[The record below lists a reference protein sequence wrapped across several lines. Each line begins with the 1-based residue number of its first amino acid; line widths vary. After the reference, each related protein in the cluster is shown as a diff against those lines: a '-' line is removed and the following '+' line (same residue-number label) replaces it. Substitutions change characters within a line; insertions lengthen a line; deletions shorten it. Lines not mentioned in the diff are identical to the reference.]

1 MSIPVATVTINIQPL
16 RGCLDKIGILAY
28 IRLIMEW
35 SIHIGS
41 ADEIRN
47 DLTIRDLDA
56 ADAGS
61 KLAPTVSLTL
71 RLIDEHFGPV
81 EFSRCVYG
89 NEFCEHLIPYPGQVE
104 AVIRATRGRGLAV
117 TFVTPYVTDAGI
129 ETLRPLFG
137 LLSGA
142 GDDCEV
148 VFNDWGVLNVLR
160 QEFPRLIPVQGR
172 LMNKSLRDPRVTGI
186 YATSEAPGP
195 ALVSLRRS
203 NLDCASYTEFLS
215 GLGVA
220 SVELDNLPQG
230 VDLSFA
236 GDGMKASAYI
246 PFGFISTSR
255 ICMAAGMHYDKRD
268 KFQPGAPCHHEC
280 QTHLLEYTYTNTP
293 FDNRDQKFYLKG
305 NTYFYAHT
313 EAMLRSLLGQA
324 RAGLIDRIVFQPQ
337 LPMMWERPI

>member
-1 MSIPVATVTINIQPL
+1 
-16 RGCLDKIGILAY
+16 
-28 IRLIMEW
+28 MEW
-35 SIHIGS
+35 SIHVS
-41 ADEIRN
+41 RADEVE
-47 DLTIRDLDA
+47 DKLTVGDIVA
-56 ADAGS
+56 SDAGS
-61 KLAPTVSLTL
+61 KLQPVVELTRQL
-71 RLIDEHFGPV
+71 VDEYFGPV

-104 AVIRATRGRGLAV
+104 AVIRTARGRGLAL

-129 ETLRPLFG
+129 EALRPLFE
-137 LLSGA
+137 LLSEA
-142 GDDCEV
+142 GDECEV
-148 VFNDWGVLNVLR
+148 VFNDWGVLNVL
-160 QEFPRLIPVQGR
+160 QEGFPELIPVQGR
-172 LMNKSLRDPRVTGI
+172 LMNKSLRDPRVTGV
-186 YATSEAPGP
+186 YASSEAPGP

-236 GDGMKASAYI
+236 ADGMKASAYI

-255 ICMAAGMHYDKRD
+255 ICMAAGIHYDKRN

-280 QTHLLEYTYTNTP
+280 QTHLLEYGYTNTP

-305 NTYFYAHT
+305 NTYFYVHT
-313 EAMLRSLLGQA
+313 EAMLRTLFEQA

-337 LPMMWERPI
+337 LPMMWQRS